1 MGDTWK
7 ETEMDGTLN
16 YFGKDYEP
24 DKLLPKQ
31 LIYFSREQRGKI
43 HPTQKPVALFEYLIK
58 TYTNEGETVL
68 DNCAGS
74 FTTAIACM
82 NTNRKYICIEKDKK
96 YFEIGKNRIENHQP
110 LLQAVNQ

>member
-1 MGDTWK
+1 MDKPAIDNGKENESGDR
-7 ETEMDGTLN
+7 
-16 YFGKDYEP
+16 Y
-24 DKLLPKQ
+24 PKSIQ
-31 LIYFSREQRGKI
+31 KFPFHNVGNF
-43 HPTQKPVALFEYLIK
+43 HPTEKPIGLIEFLVK
-58 TYTNEGETVL
+58 TYRNEGETVL

-96 YFEIGKNRIENHQP
+96 YFEIGKNRIANHQP